1 MWRLTGLT
9 YTTAVI
15 ATNGRYVPKTKH
27 VNIERCQMKKFFPY
41 LGKNKSVL
49 EFGCGPGK
57 NLFAI
62 ADLVKT
68 GYGIDVNSR
77 YIRVAKRLAERY
89 NFNNL
94 NFLEYDGTIFPD
106 IPKVDLIFEKGVFER
121 LDKTTIRSYVEKLKR
136 YLNENGIIILYF
148 LIKKAQGTEFTKRL
162 GDSAYVFWDDD
173 EIQRMLNE
181 IGLRIK
187 EIIRA
192 EYADYY
198 LCEPS

>member
-1 MWRLTGLT
+1 M
-9 YTTAVI
+9 
-15 ATNGRYVPKTKH
+15 
-27 VNIERCQMKKFFPY
+27 QKFFPY
-41 LGKNKSVL
+41 IGKDKSVL

-62 ADLVKT
+62 AEQIKA

-77 YIRVAKRLAERY
+77 YIGIAKKIAERY
-89 NFNNL
+89 NISNL
-94 NFLEYDGTIFPD
+94 NFVEYDGITFPD
-106 IPKVDLIFEKGVFER
+106 IPKMDLVFEKGVFER
-121 LDKTTIRSYVEKLKR
+121 LDKATARSYVEKLKG
-136 YLNENGIIILYF
+136 YLNENGIILFYF
-148 LIKKAQGTEFTKRL
+148 LMKKAHGTEFTKRL
-162 GDSAYVFWDDD
+162 GDSAYVFWDDN
-173 EIQRMLNE
+173 EIRRMLNE